1 MTFRYQVLGSSWW
14 SWMYACS
21 LTLQNIEESF
31 FWTQQVFED
40 MTCVFLEIEDMQMI
54 IKVVPSQ
61 PSSVWS
67 VLTKWS
73 PSESTWLWRVPPP
86 PPLAAAAWSPSS
98 PIGRISTTLAKRLVV
113 HLAAITTRGP
123 DFDAFATSL
132 AGATPYTVKYICN
145 CQIWNTSPHSQYNS
159 TLKLSWTK
167 VEHTHV
173 TEKLKILRWE
183 QVWNVALLIS
193 SPISVI
199 IYPTI

>member
-54 IKVVPSQ
+54 IKVVRSQ

-73 PSESTWLWRVPPP
+73 PSESTWLWRVPTIDRVPNTTCRRRLV
-86 PPLAAAAWSPSS
+86 LALSHWTEFDHSGEEGGCALSSYYHKGTWLWCICHFIGWSYTIHRKIYMQLPNLEY
-98 PIGRISTTLAKRLVV
+98 IST
-113 HLAAITTRGP
+113 
-123 DFDAFATSL
+123 
-132 AGATPYTVKYICN
+132 
-145 CQIWNTSPHSQYNS
+145 
-159 TLKLSWTK
+159 LSM
-167 VEHTHV
+167 
-173 TEKLKILRWE
+173 
-183 QVWNVALLIS
+183 
-193 SPISVI
+193 
-199 IYPTI
+199 